1 MERRSFVGLLAL
13 GAIGAL
19 SGCGISADEG
29 DGSQAIP
36 SATVTPSNSVPKPTA
51 TGLPPIPQPRPG
63 AVSTIFK
70 APKQTQQIALTVD
83 DGFCADCVSG
93 YVKFAQ
99 QTGIPLTFCPNGTYS
114 ARWEPHADALRPLI
128 EANQVQIG
136 NHTWSH
142 LNQSNRT
149 EQQIKDDLER
159 NDEWVQK
166 TFGITT
172 RPYFRPPYGF
182 HNATVDG
189 VAGELGY
196 RNILMWNGSYGDSSL
211 LKPRVLLKLAR
222 RYLQPGTIMI
232 GHANYPTILGLF
244 DQIRQIIDERNL
256 QPVTLDTM
264 FGTSRATG

>member
-114 ARWEPHADALRPLI
+114 AMWEPHADALRPLI
-128 EANQVQIG
+128 EANQVQLAITPG
-136 NHTWSH
+136 
-142 LNQSNRT
+142 RT
-149 EQQIKDDLER
+149 
-159 NDEWVQK
+159 
-166 TFGITT
+166 
-172 RPYFRPPYGF
+172 
-182 HNATVDG
+182 
-189 VAGELGY
+189 
-196 RNILMWNGSYGDSSL
+196 
-211 LKPRVLLKLAR
+211 
-222 RYLQPGTIMI
+222 
-232 GHANYPTILGLF
+232 
-244 DQIRQIIDERNL
+244 
-256 QPVTLDTM
+256 
-264 FGTSRATG
+264 